1 MRMLENLIHDVVQDT
16 RGILENRPTSSTFTK
31 GGDLEQLTSEQVLV
45 KDPVQ

>member
-1 MRMLENLIHDVVQDT
+1 MLENLIQDVVQDT
-16 RGILENRPTSSTFTK
+16 RGILENRPSSTFTK